1 MNRLLALVV
10 PVALLMGTGC
20 VVEAHSHRPVVRR
33 AAYIAPAAVVEYRF
47 AGAHPVPDDYGG
59 GWCPEDY
66 AHVHDYQ
73 PPQASYVYTDDVYY
87 YRGPTVVWYWDYHPT
102 PSGAY
107 CNFHGRHQHDF
118 YPQGS
123 WGAGYSYDR
132 GTRGYRWSN
141 SHSASAVPG
150 GRNNIAP
157 SRPAP
162 APAPVNQGRNAPPGG
177 TGTGARPPS
186 GSSWGRGN
194 NAAPS
199 NNARDND
206 RDNDRDNSRNSGGWD
221 TPASK
226 SRDDDKDNNRGNS
239 NSGSSNS
246 GNSGSSGR
254 SSGGWSTP
262 PSGNSGGGSSGSS
275 GGRSSGGSS
284 GSSGNSGSSGGGWNT
299 GKSSGS
305 SGRSGSGW

>member
-20 VVEAHSHRPVVRR
+20 VVEAHSHRPVRR
-33 AAYIAPAAVVEYRF
+33 VAYVAPAPVVEYRF

-73 PPQASYVYTDDVYY
+73 PPQASYVYTDNVYY

-123 WGAGYSYDR
+123 WGTGYSYDR
-132 GTRGYRWSN
+132 GSRGYRWSN

-162 APAPVNQGRNAPPGG
+162 APAPVNQGRNPPPGG

-186 GSSWGRGN
+186 GSGWGRGN
-194 NAAPS
+194 NVAPS
-199 NNARDND
+199 TNS

-239 NSGSSNS
+239 GNSNS
-246 GNSGSSGR
+246 GRSSGGWSSPPGGNSSGGGSSGRSNSGSSGR
-254 SSGGWSTP
+254 SSGS
-262 PSGNSGGGSSGSS
+262 SGNS
-275 GGRSSGGSS
+275 GSS
-284 GSSGNSGSSGGGWNT
+284 GSSGNSGGGWNT

>member
-20 VVEAHSHRPVVRR
+20 VVEAHSHRPVRR
-33 AAYIAPAAVVEYRF
+33 VAYVAPAPVVEYRF

-73 PPQASYVYTDDVYY
+73 PPQASYVYTDNVYY

-132 GTRGYRWSN
+132 GSRGYRWSN

-150 GRNNIAP
+150 GRNNVAP
-157 SRPAP
+157 ST
-162 APAPVNQGRNAPPGG
+162 N
-177 TGTGARPPS
+177 S
-186 GSSWGRGN
+186 
-194 NAAPS
+194 
-199 NNARDND
+199 

-226 SRDDDKDNNRGNS
+226 SRDDDKDKDNNRGNS
-239 NSGSSNS
+239 
-246 GNSGSSGR
+246 GNSNSGR
-254 SSGGWSTP
+254 SSGGWSSP
-262 PSGNSGGGSSGSS
+262 PGGN
-275 GGRSSGGSS
+275 SSGGSS
-284 GSSGNSGSSGGGWNT
+284 SGRSNSGSSGRSGGSSGGSSGSSGGGWNT

>member
-206 RDNDRDNSRNSGGWD
+206 RDNSRNSGGWD

-246 GNSGSSGR
+246 G

-262 PSGNSGGGSSGSS
+262 PGGNSGGGSSGSS
-275 GGRSSGGSS
+275 GSGRSSGGS
-284 GSSGNSGSSGGGWNT
+284 SGSSGGGWNT

-305 SGRSGSGW
+305 SGKSGSGW

>member
-162 APAPVNQGRNAPPGG
+162 APA
-177 TGTGARPPS
+177 
-186 GSSWGRGN
+186 
-194 NAAPS
+194 
-199 NNARDND
+199 
-206 RDNDRDNSRNSGGWD
+206 
-221 TPASK
+221 
-226 SRDDDKDNNRGNS
+226 
-239 NSGSSNS
+239 
-246 GNSGSSGR
+246 
-254 SSGGWSTP
+254 
-262 PSGNSGGGSSGSS
+262 
-275 GGRSSGGSS
+275 
-284 GSSGNSGSSGGGWNT
+284 
-299 GKSSGS
+299 
-305 SGRSGSGW
+305 

>member
-20 VVEAHSHRPVVRR
+20 VVEAHSHRPVRR
-33 AAYIAPAAVVEYRF
+33 VAYVAPAPVVEYRF

-73 PPQASYVYTDDVYY
+73 PPQASYVYTDNVYY

-132 GTRGYRWSN
+132 GSRGYRWSN

-150 GRNNIAP
+150 GRNNVAP

-162 APAPVNQGRNAPPGG
+162 APAPVNQGRNPPPGG

-186 GSSWGRGN
+186 GSGWGRGN
-194 NAAPS
+194 NVAPS
-199 NNARDND
+199 TNS

-226 SRDDDKDNNRGNS
+226 SRDDDKDKDNNRGNS
-239 NSGSSNS
+239 
-246 GNSGSSGR
+246 GNSNSGR
-254 SSGGWSTP
+254 SSGGWSSP
-262 PSGNSGGGSSGSS
+262 PGGN
-275 GGRSSGGSS
+275 SSGGSS
-284 GSSGNSGSSGGGWNT
+284 SGRSNSGSSGRSGGSSSGSSGGGWNT

>member
-10 PVALLMGTGC
+10 PLALLMGTGC
-20 VVEAHSHRPVVRR
+20 VVEAHSHRPVRR
-33 AAYIAPAAVVEYRF
+33 VAYVEPAPVVQYRF

-102 PSGAY
+102 PSGGY
-107 CNFHGRHQHDF
+107 CNLHGRHQHDF
-118 YPQGS
+118 YPHGS

-132 GTRGYRWSN
+132 GSRGYRWSN
-141 SHSASAVPG
+141 SHQASAIP
-150 GRNNIAP
+150 GRNNVAP

-162 APAPVNQGRNAPPGG
+162 APGPVYQGRNPPPGG

-186 GSSWGRGN
+186 GSGWGRN
-194 NAAPS
+194 NVAPS
-199 NNARDND
+199 SNGRDNRDDD
-206 RDNDRDNSRNSGGWD
+206 RDNDRGNGGGWN

-226 SRDDDKDNNRGNS
+226 SRDDDRDNNRGNDR
-239 NSGSSNS
+239 GSDR
-246 GNSGSSGR
+246 GNSGR
-254 SSGGWSTP
+254 SSGGWD
-262 PSGNSGGGSSGSS
+262 SGSSGGRGSSGSSSGSSGSS
-275 GGRSSGGSS
+275 GRGSSGGN
-284 GSSGNSGSSGGGWNT
+284 GSSGSSGGGWNT
-299 GKSSGS
+299 GRSSGS
-305 SGRSGSGW
+305 SSGSGRSGSGW

>member
-20 VVEAHSHRPVVRR
+20 VVEAHSHRPVRR
-33 AAYIAPAAVVEYRF
+33 VAYVAPAPVVEYRF

-73 PPQASYVYTDDVYY
+73 PPQASYVYTDNVYY

-118 YPQGS
+118 YPHGS

-132 GTRGYRWSN
+132 GSRGYRWSN

-162 APAPVNQGRNAPPGG
+162 APAPVNQGRNPPPGG

-186 GSSWGRGN
+186 SSGWGRGN
-194 NAAPS
+194 NVAPS
-199 NNARDND
+199 TNSRDND

-239 NSGSSNS
+239 GNSNS
-246 GNSGSSGR
+246 GNSGR

-262 PSGNSGGGSSGSS
+262 PSGNSGGGSSGRSNS
-275 GGRSSGGSS
+275 GNS
-284 GSSGNSGSSGGGWNT
+284 GSSGRSNSGNSGSSSGGGWNT